1 MLCKDS
7 PITNAISELSRGGL
21 AFTYPELGGIL
32 LYLEEDTQVLEV
44 IYHEFDAQEW
54 IKWSRL
60 DPPEQFKKELYR
72 YNFN

>member
-54 IKWSRL
+54 IKWSRVN
-60 DPPEQFKKELYR
+60 PPEQFKKELYR
-72 YNFN
+72 NNLK